1 MNFLVICE
9 VEKLRGI
16 DRGRE
21 KFKFENYKMRHGM
34 AWRER
39 ESPENDSSGKFIVMI
54 FFMLLPSLAIIIIVE
69 P

>member
-21 KFKFENYKMRHGM
+21 KLKFENYKMRHGM
-34 AWRER
+34 KREKVLKTTL
-39 ESPENDSSGKFIVMI
+39 PEN
-54 FFMLLPSLAIIIIVE
+54 LLL
-69 P
+69 

>member
-1 MNFLVICE
+1 
-9 VEKLRGI
+9 
-16 DRGRE
+16 
-21 KFKFENYKMRHGM
+21 MRHGM